1 MLISEKPTTPK
12 LSYRINPGLKL
23 PSERGTAAMIRPV
36 ALVVLALC
44 LLPTLLLAQSDTAT
58 VSGLVVDTKDAVV
71 VGAQVRAIHI
81 ETGLKTTTF
90 SNRNG
95 VYVLRDLRPGQY
107 RLVVESPGF
116 QQIVFVGLTLSAQD
130 AVGRNFTMQV
140 GSIIQSITLT
150 ASGEKVNISPAV
162 GTVVNQQFVQNLPLN
177 GRSFESLIGLTPGV
191 VFVPQSAD
199 GGGEFSVNGQRAN
212 ANYFTVD
219 GVSANFAASIFFDPG
234 STLGGSTPALT
245 VSGDTNGLLSV
256 DAMQEFRVQS
266 STFAPEYGRSPAQ
279 VSIVTRSGTD
289 QLHGTAYDY
298 LRNNFLDARNYF
310 DRPPLPMPGLRQND
324 FGGTLGGPISQKR
337 TFFFFSY
344 EGLRLLLPQT
354 ATGNFYT
361 AAARQNVAQAF
372 RPLLAALPLPDGPVN
387 SDGLT
392 APLTVGYSDPTTLNA
407 SSLRIDHTI
416 NRHWNI
422 FGRYNHAPSAHSFR
436 QWSEQQNYTVSSDS
450 ATVGATF
457 VSTSG
462 MVNDF
467 RANWSRNTGGRTLV
481 LDDFHGAVPPPDSAM
496 YPEGYSSKNSQFTFF
511 PPDNEIEGG
520 PLYTNV
526 QTQLNFIDNFSL
538 TVRAHQ
544 IKFGADFRHLNP
556 ASNSPYGLLIEADS
570 YASLQSGTLDT
581 VDITRQ
587 SQITAAIS
595 NYSFFAQDIW
605 KPSPRLTLT
614 YGLRWEINT
623 PMRSVTPGEP
633 LYAVTGIFDSGP
645 VGLAPAGTPLWHTRY
660 DNFAPRFGAAFQFT
674 PQTVLRGG
682 FGRYYDLGY
691 GGYLSGTMVDFPY
704 QAFKQVPGPIPFDF
718 ADAAFQPPP
727 LVLVPNSDTAYISA
741 VDPNLKV
748 PFSYEWNIAIQRG
761 LGANQSI
768 SATYVGAHGGNLLR
782 GDVVISPVGYHTRA
796 THNGGWSNYN
806 ALQLQFQRRMA
817 RGLQALASYSFGKST
832 DTNSDDVGAESS
844 TTTLSAINP
853 AAYLAP
859 SDFDVRHSFSA
870 AVSWQIPG
878 PHWHRLS
885 DIVLRN
891 WQADGI
897 VRISSA
903 PPYEAFFKR
912 PDIVPGVPF
921 YLPAPGEPGGRT
933 LNPAAFTSPPAGR
946 EGDLPRNFF
955 RGFPI
960 DQTDLSLRRQFHLT
974 ERASLFLGAEYF
986 NLFNHPMF
994 AVDGFTRFGPPTQTL
1009 NQQLGF
1015 LSPLYQIGG
1024 PRSGQLT
1031 IKVLF

>member
-1 MLISEKPTTPK
+1 MVRLIAS
-12 LSYRINPGLKL
+12 
-23 PSERGTAAMIRPV
+23 
-36 ALVVLALC
+36 LVVALC
-44 LLPTLLLAQSDTAT
+44 LLPSVVRAQSDTAT
-58 VSGLVVDTKDAVV
+58 ISGLVSDSKGAVLL
-71 VGAQVRAIHI
+71 GAQVRATNV
-81 ETGLKTTTF
+81 EAGTSSTTLT
-90 SNRNG
+90 NREG

-107 RLVVESPGF
+107 RLVVDNEGF
-116 QQIVFVGLTLSAQD
+116 QQIVLVGLNLSAQD

-177 GRSFESLIGLTPGV
+177 GRSFDSLIGLTPGV
-191 VFVPQSAD
+191 VFVPQSAN

-219 GVSANFAASIFFDPG
+219 GVSANFATSIFFDPG
-234 STLGGSTPALT
+234 STLGGSTPAGT
-245 VSGDTNGLLSV
+245 VNGGTNALLSV
-256 DAMQEFRVQS
+256 DAMQEFRVQT
-266 STFAPEYGRSPAQ
+266 STFAPEYGRSPVQ

-289 QLHGTAYDY
+289 QFHGTAYDY

-310 DRPPLPMPGLRQND
+310 DRAPLPVPALRQND
-324 FGGTLGGPISQKR
+324 FGGTLGGPISRNR

-354 ATGNFYT
+354 ATANFYT
-361 AAARQNVAQAF
+361 DAARQNVAQAF
-372 RPLLAALPLPDGPVN
+372 RPLLAAMPLPDGPVN

-392 APLTVGYSDPTTLNA
+392 APLTVGYSDPTSLNA

-416 NRHWNI
+416 NRHFNI
-422 FGRYNHAPSAHSFR
+422 FGRYNHAPSIRSLR
-436 QWSEQQNYTVSSDS
+436 LWSEQQNYAVGSDS

-457 VSTSG
+457 VSTGG

-467 RANWSRNTGGRTLV
+467 RANWSRNTADRNTV
-481 LDDFHGAVPPPDSAM
+481 LDDFHGAVPPPDSAI
-496 YPEGYSSKNSQFTFF
+496 YPGGYSSRTSQFVFL
-511 PPDNEIEGG
+511 PPGLENEVRSG
-520 PLYTNV
+520 PQFANV
-526 QTQLNFIDNFSL
+526 QKQLNFIDNFSL
-538 TVRAHQ
+538 TARAHQ

-556 ASNSPYGLLIEADS
+556 ATNVDSYDLLIEADS

-581 VDITRQ
+581 IFTTGG
-587 SQITAAIS
+587 SQITAAIN
-595 NYSFFAQDIW
+595 NYSLFVQDIW

-623 PMRSVTPGEP
+623 PMRSITPGKP
-633 LYAVTGIFDSGP
+633 LYAVTGIFDSAS
-645 VGLAPAGTPLWHTRY
+645 VGLAPAGTPLWHTRF
-660 DNFAPRFGAAFQFT
+660 DNFAPRVGAAFQFN
-674 PQTVLRGG
+674 PETVLRAG

-704 QAFKQVPGPIPFDF
+704 VASNYLFGPIPFDF
-718 ADAAFQPPP
+718 TNAAFQAPPF
-727 LVLVPNSDTAYISA
+727 VLVPNSSTAYISA

-782 GDVVISPVGYHTRA
+782 GDVVISPVGYHTLT

-817 RGLQALASYSFGKST
+817 RGLQALASYAFGRST
-832 DTNSDDVGAESS
+832 DTNSDDVGYESS

-870 AVSWQIPG
+870 AVSWQIPR

-885 DIVLRN
+885 DGVLRN

-897 VRISSA
+897 VRMSSA
-903 PPYEAFFKR
+903 APYEAFIKNR

-921 YLPAPGEPGGRT
+921 FLPAPGEPGGRT

-960 DQTDLSLRRQFHLT
+960 NQTDLSLRRQFHLT
-974 ERASLFLGAEYF
+974 ERASLFLGADYF

-994 AVDGFTRFGPPTQTL
+994 AVDVFTRFGPPTQTL
-1009 NQQLGF
+1009 NQQFGF

>member
-1 MLISEKPTTPK
+1 MVRLIAS
-12 LSYRINPGLKL
+12 LVVALYLL
-23 PSERGTAAMIRPV
+23 PS
-36 ALVVLALC
+36 VV
-44 LLPTLLLAQSDTAT
+44 LAQSDTAT
-58 VSGLVVDTKDAVV
+58 MSGLISDNKGAVL
-71 VGAQVRAIHI
+71 VGAQVRAINV
-81 ETGLKTTTF
+81 ETGTSSTALT
-90 SNRNG
+90 NREG
-95 VYVLRDLRPGQY
+95 VYVLRELRPGQY
-107 RLVVESPGF
+107 RLVVDNEGF
-116 QQIVFVGLTLSAQD
+116 QQIVLVGLTLSAQD

-140 GSIIQSITLT
+140 GSIIQSVTLT

-191 VFVPQSAD
+191 VFVPQTAS

-219 GVSANFAASIFFDPG
+219 GVSANFATSIFFDPG

-256 DAMQEFRVQS
+256 DAMQEFRVQT
-266 STFAPEYGRSPAQ
+266 STFAPEYGRSPVQ
-279 VSIVTRSGTD
+279 ISIVTRSGTD

-310 DRPPLPMPGLRQND
+310 DRPPLPMPALRQND
-324 FGGTLGGPISQKR
+324 FGGTLGGPISRNR

-361 AAARQNVAQAF
+361 DTARQNVAQVF

-416 NRHWNI
+416 NRHFNI
-422 FGRYNHAPSAHSFR
+422 FGRYNHAPSAHSVR
-436 QWSEQQNYTVSSDS
+436 LWSEQQNYTVGSDS
-450 ATVGATF
+450 ATVGVTF
-457 VSTSG
+457 VSTAG

-467 RANWSRNTGGRTLV
+467 RANWSRNTGDRTTV
-481 LDDFHGAVPPPDSAM
+481 PDDFHGAVPPPDSAM
-496 YPEGYSSKNSQFTFF
+496 YPEGYSNKSSQFLFL
-511 PPDNEIEGG
+511 PPGLENEVRSGAMDA
-520 PLYTNV
+520 NV
-526 QTQLNFIDNFSL
+526 QKQLNFIDNFSL
-538 TVRAHQ
+538 TARAHQ
-544 IKFGADFRHLNP
+544 IKFGADFRHLSP
-556 ASNSPYGLLIEADS
+556 ATNSDSYELLIEADS
-570 YASLQSGTLDT
+570 YDSLQSGTLDSVFT
-581 VDITRQ
+581 TRG
-587 SQITAAIS
+587 SKITAAIS
-595 NYSFFAQDIW
+595 NYSFFVQDIW

-623 PMRSVTPGEP
+623 PIRSVTLGKP

-660 DNFAPRFGAAFQFT
+660 DNFAPRLGAAFQFT

-691 GGYLSGTMVDFPY
+691 GTDLSGTMIYFPY
-704 QAFKQVPGPIPFDF
+704 QATNYISSGPIPFDF
-718 ADAAFQPPP
+718 TNAAFQAPPF
-727 LVLVPNSDTAYISA
+727 VLAPDSNTLYISA

-748 PFSYEWNIAIQRG
+748 PSSYEWNLAIQRG

-782 GDVVISPVGYHTRA
+782 GDVIISPVGYHTLT
-796 THNGGWSNYN
+796 THNGSWSNYN

-817 RGLQALASYSFGKST
+817 RGLQALASYTFGKST
-832 DTNSDDVGAESS
+832 DTSSDDTGTESS

-885 DIVLRN
+885 DGVLRN

-897 VRISSA
+897 IRMSSPA
-903 PPYEAFFKR
+903 PYEAFFTR

-960 DQTDLSLRRQFHLT
+960 NQTDLSLRRQFHLT

-1031 IKVLF
+1031 IKILF